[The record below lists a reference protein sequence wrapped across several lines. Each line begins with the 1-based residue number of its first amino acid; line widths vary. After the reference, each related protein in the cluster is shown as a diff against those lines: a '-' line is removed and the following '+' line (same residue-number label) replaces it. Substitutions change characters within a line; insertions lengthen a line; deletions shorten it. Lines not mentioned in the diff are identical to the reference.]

1 MARRDRRVT
10 AARRVA
16 LAASVAA
23 AAWLSLPQGGHAQQG
38 REVRMVFLGDAGTG
52 DANQYAVR
60 DQLLRRPP
68 QFVFLLGDNIYTK
81 GRPRFFKS
89 RYDDVYAPVMARGTR
104 FHAALGNHDVYE
116 CQGAAF
122 RPLPPNRDAYRW
134 RDAGCEAEEHLAH
147 APFGYVNQRRYYS
160 VASDASAAP
169 LAEVFVLD
177 TNTLGI
183 GATRIPPAGDDTA
196 QVEWLDRTLGVS
208 RARWKIVVMH
218 HPPHSPT
225 ANNSFLGLGDG
236 RMREVRLANQI
247 TPILQRRGV
256 DVVFAGHNHFYAR
269 MFPQDG
275 IRYFVSGGGGRR
287 IYGYLPQPGYVAMGG
302 IFLHY
307 VYTRITDQRFEY
319 YTIDS
324 RGRSRDAGYWSKGEA
339 RDHLFPPGTFPP

>member
-1 MARRDRRVT
+1 MGVVPARLAVL
-10 AARRVA
+10 AAVAALLWAA
-16 LAASVAA
+16 LAAPPA
-23 AAWLSLPQGGHAQQG
+23 GHAQPG
-38 REVRMVFLGDAGTG
+38 EVRVVFLGDAGTG

-81 GRPRFFKS
+81 GRPRLFKS
-89 RYDDVYAPVMARGTR
+89 RYDDVYAPVMAKGSR

-116 CQGAAF
+116 CRSAAF

-134 RDAGCEAEEHLAH
+134 QDAGCEVDEHLAH

-160 VASDASAAP
+160 VPTDGSGEP

-183 GATRIPPAGDDTA
+183 AETLVPPAGDDRA

-236 RMREVRLANQI
+236 RIREVRLSNQI
-247 TPILQRRGV
+247 GPILDRHGV

-269 MFPQDG
+269 MFPQSG

-287 IYGYLPQPGYVAMGG
+287 IYGYAPQPDYVAYGG
-302 IFLHY
+302 VFLHY
-307 VYTRITDQRFEY
+307 VYTRITNDRFEY

-339 RDHLFPPGTFPP
+339 RDRLFPPGTFPP